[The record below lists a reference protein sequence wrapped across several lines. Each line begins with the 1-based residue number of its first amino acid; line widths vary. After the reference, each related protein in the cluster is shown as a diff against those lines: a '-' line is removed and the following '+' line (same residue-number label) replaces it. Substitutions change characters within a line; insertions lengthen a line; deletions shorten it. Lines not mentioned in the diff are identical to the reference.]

1 MSNATTNM
9 RQLRPFVAAP
19 GWLCMVGSTEDDGWD
34 DMEIASLETGKP
46 IKISATGITFKS
58 MSQICCFT

>member
-1 MSNATTNM
+1 
-9 RQLRPFVAAP
+9 VAAP

-34 DMEIASLETGKP
+34 DMKVTSSAAGKS

-58 MSQICCFT
+58 TSQICCFT